1 MFPIPYAYNSWFGYI
16 SYLYLFEKSFA
27 METFIAN
34 ETTAIAK
41 ESPNNLEINFSEG
54 NCGSGKL
61 LLNNLQKSANK

>member
-1 MFPIPYAYNSWFGYI
+1 
-16 SYLYLFEKSFA
+16 